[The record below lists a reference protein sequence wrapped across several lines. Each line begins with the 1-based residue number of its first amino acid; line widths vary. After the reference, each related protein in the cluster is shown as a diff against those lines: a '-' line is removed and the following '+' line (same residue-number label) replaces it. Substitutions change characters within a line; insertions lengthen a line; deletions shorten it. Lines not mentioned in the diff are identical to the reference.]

1 MYNYTQ
7 TKPWKQSKGQAEAK
21 NHTYTCLLRTLIPH
35 LADEKNVSEE
45 AKRYFWE
52 SGWGVGRLW
61 QNDDRE
67 SQTIERKK
75 NHPKRDWYFS
85 FSVKIEK
92 FFVLEPMS

>member
-45 AKRYFWE
+45 AKRYF
-52 SGWGVGRLW
+52 
-61 QNDDRE
+61 
-67 SQTIERKK
+67 
-75 NHPKRDWYFS
+75 
-85 FSVKIEK
+85 
-92 FFVLEPMS
+92 